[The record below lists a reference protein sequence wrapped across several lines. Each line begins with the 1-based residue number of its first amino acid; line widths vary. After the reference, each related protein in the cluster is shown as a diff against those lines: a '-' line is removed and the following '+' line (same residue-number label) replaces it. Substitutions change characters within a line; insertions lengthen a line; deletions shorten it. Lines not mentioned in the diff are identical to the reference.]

1 MHADQKIV
9 VGPKVDKEDIEVSVT
24 YHLNGYLIPVDENGN
39 EIPNVGPYQFATDEN
54 DPTKIA
60 LNQIVP
66 DIEGYT
72 HAQEVISPQS
82 PDKDISIIYTTI
94 PKEDIT
100 YISDTENID
109 LSQADSSTYS
119 TSSNGDLKKN
129 DVQEAVMGIR
139 GQVDEKEM
147 ERRIDEQMAIVN
159 FIDLDDD
166 GKQITSS
173 GPLYGLPGESIND
186 L

>member
-72 HAQEVISPQS
+72 HAQEGRNSAG
-82 PDKDISIIYTTI
+82 T
-94 PKEDIT
+94 
-100 YISDTENID
+100 
-109 LSQADSSTYS
+109 ADRRSGSLQQWT
-119 TSSNGDLKKN
+119 GDQL
-129 DVQEAVMGIR
+129 
-139 GQVDEKEM
+139 
-147 ERRIDEQMAIVN
+147 
-159 FIDLDDD
+159 
-166 GKQITSS
+166 
-173 GPLYGLPGESIND
+173 
-186 L
+186 